1 MIMPILRKSCRRIV
15 VDIDTQKHFFEPASA
30 VCVNDHRQVL
40 ANVLRVVNW
49 AQTHH
54 VPRVSTM
61 QRLDEKQFAPADI
74 GGETG
79 QLKVDHTVRGRWL
92 NFAPSDRTDLQPD
105 ILNRYQ
111 QVIFQKRCFNP
122 FDEPKV
128 DRMLS
133 ELSVDE
139 FVLVGTAT
147 EGAVKATA
155 IGLLSRGRKVTILTD
170 AVGSYN
176 KTIGELALRVLKERG
191 AILTETRA
199 YLNSVYY
206 EPLGWYDWDWR

>member
-1 MIMPILRKSCRRIV
+1 V
-15 VDIDTQKHFFEPASA
+15 VDIDTQKHFFQPNSA
-30 VCVNDHRQVL
+30 VCVNDHRRVL

-49 AQTHH
+49 AQISH
-54 VPRVSTM
+54 VPRLSTI
-61 QRLDEKQFAPADI
+61 QRLDESQFAPADI
-74 GGETG
+74 GGEMG
-79 QLKVDHTVRGRWL
+79 QLKVDYTVRGRWL
-92 NFAPSDRTDLQPD
+92 NFTPSDRTDIHPD
-105 ILNRYQ
+105 ILNHYQ

-133 ELSVDE
+133 ELFADE
-139 FVLVGTAT
+139 FVLIGTAT

-191 AILTETRA
+191 AVLTETKA
-199 YLNSVYY
+199 YLNSTHY
-206 EPLGWYDWDWR
+206 EPLGWHNWNWR